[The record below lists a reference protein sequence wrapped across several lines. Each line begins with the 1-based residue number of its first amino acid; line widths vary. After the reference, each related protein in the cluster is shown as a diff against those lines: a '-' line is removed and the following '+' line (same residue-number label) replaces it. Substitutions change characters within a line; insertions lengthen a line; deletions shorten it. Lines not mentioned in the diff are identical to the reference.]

1 MEGTYYS
8 SVGVFLEIFHLV
20 SVTDVTNHLGAKLLG
35 QHLMRDAHNWH
46 LNTADS
52 KLHKLNRALPFP
64 TLLKPTKT
72 ITPFFFHNKPP
83 FKKKKDVTKGEGKES
98 EMLAEKS
105 SSCLSNRAKQEL
117 ASKRLKARSL
127 I

>member
-83 FKKKKDVTKGEGKES
+83 FKKKKGRSEG
-98 EMLAEKS
+98 
-105 SSCLSNRAKQEL
+105 
-117 ASKRLKARSL
+117 
-127 I
+127 